1 MKRFS
6 QFLLEFRG
14 SRASE
19 KAYRLGLVSD
29 GHGNWVDRSGKV
41 VAQTVGGDLE
51 MIRKKSPSP
60 EKPEPG
66 PTGPRTP
73 QRVVEPPPDPAER
86 KGISPPKE
94 EPAPPEIEQ
103 DLPLTIVF
111 AKFNPPSVKHEKLI
125 KKAQE
130 IAAGGE
136 LRIYPSR
143 MQDNQRNPLDPASKI
158 KYMRKMFPEI
168 KDNII
173 NDKDMNTIFDVL
185 TAANEDGYDKVNI
198 VAGLDRVSEFERLSG
213 QHNGKLYN
221 FDEINVI
228 PSGPIDPDSESSSSS
243 LRKAAIEN
251 NYNKFKIGIPK
262 RIKDKDA
269 QALFFAVQ
277 RSMLDGG
284 QPEQKEPQ
292 DIAEIWRYAPEF
304 DLTTLRE
311 QYYRE
316 NIFKIGEKVQN
327 LNTGLVGEVIRR
339 GPNYL
344 ICVTEDNIMFKSWIK
359 DLTEWTDVSG
369 VPASQRE
376 VGTDAFREY
385 AMKMTG
391 TKTIKNFIQ
400 KYKRSIEK

>member
-41 VAQTVGGDLE
+41 IAQTVGGDLE

>member
-51 MIRKKSPSP
+51 IIRKKSPSP

-73 QRVVEPPPDPAER
+73 QRVIEPPPDPAER

-339 GPNYL
+339 GSNYL